1 MFTKGPVAGAAPGDR
16 EGGARV
22 VDDQLRFGLLGPL
35 LVEQGVRTVQVRSRQ
50 RLILAM
56 LLMNAGRPVSVD
68 RLIDGVWGDSPPDGA
83 VNALQVHVSQ
93 LRRTLAA
100 GGAVIVTQ
108 PPGYL
113 LRSSPDRLDL
123 LRFEELAHRGNDL
136 LAAGQHAQAAQALGE
151 ALALWRG
158 PPLENLPDGPF
169 VASARTFLD
178 ERRLGVT
185 EDRLRLLLTLRRDR
199 EVIEVGEE
207 LLTTHPLRES
217 VWETVILALYRSG
230 RQADALAHYRACR
243 ELLLDELGVEPMPG
257 LQMLEQQILNHD
269 RMLVPA
275 VRPTSALVIP
285 SGRPPGGE
293 TADQT
298 VQRAQRRDADLVL
311 ADGTVLPL
319 PERVVLGRHPDCDVV
334 LHDSQVSRR
343 HAEVRLVS
351 GRHMLLDLSSSN
363 GTWIDD
369 QPVLQHLL
377 SDGDTFRV
385 GDQVISYRTRP
396 SSG

>member
-1 MFTKGPVAGAAPGDR
+1 MEEP
-16 EGGARV
+16 
-22 VDDQLRFGLLGPL
+22 LRFGVLGPL
-35 LVEQGVRTVQVRSRQ
+35 LVERGEQTVPVRSRQ

-68 RLIDGVWGDSPPDGA
+68 RLIDEMWGDNPPDGP
-83 VNALQVHVSQ
+83 VNTLQVHVSQ
-93 LRRTLAA
+93 LRRALAA
-100 GGAVIVTQ
+100 GNATILTQ

-113 LRSSPDRLDL
+113 LRTSPAQLDL
-123 LRFEELAHRGNDL
+123 LMFEQLAHRGNDL
-136 LAAGQHAQAAQALGE
+136 LDAGEHAQAAQALGE

-158 PPLENLPDGPF
+158 PPLENLADGPF
-169 VASARTFLD
+169 VASARSFLD

-185 EDRLRLLLTLRRDR
+185 EDRLRLLLELRRDR
-199 EVIEVGEE
+199 EVIEIGEG

-230 RQADALAHYRACR
+230 RQADALARYRACR
-243 ELLLDELGVEPMPG
+243 DLLLDELGVEPMPS
-257 LQMLEQQILNHD
+257 LQMLERQILNHD
-269 RMLVPA
+269 RVLVPA

-285 SGRPPGGE
+285 SGRGSIGE
-293 TADQT
+293 TAGAT
-298 VQRAQRRDADLVL
+298 VQRTQRIDADLVL
-311 ADGTVLPL
+311 PDGTVVAL

-334 LHDSQVSRR
+334 LQDSQVSRR

-363 GTWIDD
+363 GTWIDER
-369 QPVLQHLL
+369 PVLQHLL

-385 GDQVISYRTRP
+385 GDQLIAYRTRP
-396 SSG
+396 SGG

>member
-1 MFTKGPVAGAAPGDR
+1 M
-16 EGGARV
+16 
-22 VDDQLRFGLLGPL
+22 
-35 LVEQGVRTVQVRSRQ
+35 
-50 RLILAM
+50 
-56 LLMNAGRPVSVD
+56 
-68 RLIDGVWGDSPPDGA
+68 
-83 VNALQVHVSQ
+83 
-93 LRRTLAA
+93 
-100 GGAVIVTQ
+100 TQ

-113 LRSSPDRLDL
+113 LRSSAAQLDL
-123 LRFEELAHRGNDL
+123 LMFEQLAHRGNDL
-136 LAAGQHAQAAQALGE
+136 LVTGEHAQAAQALGE

-185 EDRLRLLLTLRRDR
+185 EDRLRLLLKLRRDR
-199 EVIEVGEE
+199 EVIEVGEG
-207 LLTTHPLRES
+207 LLATHPLRES

-285 SGRPPGGE
+285 SGPRPSGE
-293 TADQT
+293 TAGAT

-311 ADGTVLPL
+311 ADGSVLPL

-334 LHDSQVSRR
+334 LHDAQVSRR
-343 HAEVRLVS
+343 HAEVRLVN

-377 SDGDTFRV
+377 SDGDTFRI
-385 GDQVISYRTRP
+385 GDQLIAYRTRP
-396 SSG
+396 SR

>member
-1 MFTKGPVAGAAPGDR
+1 MEEP
-16 EGGARV
+16 
-22 VDDQLRFGLLGPL
+22 LRFGVLGPL
-35 LVEQGVRTVQVRSRQ
+35 LVERGEQTVPVRSRQ

-68 RLIDGVWGDSPPDGA
+68 RLIDEMWGDNPPDGP
-83 VNALQVHVSQ
+83 VNTLQVHVSQ
-93 LRRTLAA
+93 LRRALAA
-100 GGAVIVTQ
+100 GDATILTQ

-113 LRSSPDRLDL
+113 LRTSPAQLDL
-123 LRFEELAHRGNDL
+123 LMFEQLAHRGNDL
-136 LAAGQHAQAAQALGE
+136 LDAGEHAKAAQALGE

-158 PPLENLPDGPF
+158 PALENLADGPF
-169 VASARTFLD
+169 VASARSFLD

-185 EDRLRLLLTLRRDR
+185 EDRLRLLLELRRDR
-199 EVIEVGEE
+199 EVIEIGEG

-230 RQADALAHYRACR
+230 RQADALARYRACR
-243 ELLLDELGVEPMPG
+243 DLLLDELGVEPMPS
-257 LQMLEQQILNHD
+257 LQMLERQILNHD
-269 RMLVPA
+269 RVLVPA

-285 SGRPPGGE
+285 SGRGSIGE
-293 TADQT
+293 TAGAT
-298 VQRAQRRDADLVL
+298 VQRTQRIDADLVL
-311 ADGTVLPL
+311 PDGTVVAL

-334 LHDSQVSRR
+334 LQDSQVSRR

-363 GTWIDD
+363 GTWIDER
-369 QPVLQHLL
+369 PVLQHLL

-385 GDQVISYRTRP
+385 GDQLIAYRTRP
-396 SSG
+396 SGG

>member
-1 MFTKGPVAGAAPGDR
+1 M
-16 EGGARV
+16 E
-22 VDDQLRFGLLGPL
+22 DQLRFGVLGPL
-35 LVEQGVRTVQVRSRQ
+35 LVEHGEHAVPVRSRQ

-68 RLIDGVWGDSPPDGA
+68 RLIDGVWGDQPPDGS
-83 VNALQVHVSQ
+83 VNTLQVHISQ
-93 LRRTLAA
+93 LRRALAA
-100 GGAVIVTQ
+100 GDATILTQ

-113 LRSSPDRLDL
+113 LRSSPAQLDL
-123 LRFEELAHRGNDL
+123 LMFEKLAHQGNDL
-136 LAAGQHAQAAQALGE
+136 LAAGEHAQAAQALGD

-185 EDRLRLLLTLRRDR
+185 EDRLRLLLKLGRDR
-199 EVIEVGEE
+199 EAIEVGEGV
-207 LLTTHPLRES
+207 LATHPLRES

-230 RQADALAHYRACR
+230 RQADALARYRACR

-257 LQMLEQQILNHD
+257 LQMLERQILNHD

-285 SGRPPGGE
+285 TGPRPGKE
-293 TADQT
+293 TVGAT
-298 VQRAQRRDADLVL
+298 VLRSQRMDAVLVL
-311 ADGTVLPL
+311 ADGAVVPL

-334 LHDSQVSRR
+334 LRDAQVSRR

-363 GTWIDD
+363 GTWIGD
-369 QPVLQHLL
+369 QPVMQHLL
-377 SDGDTFRV
+377 NDGDAFRV
-385 GDQVISYRTRP
+385 GDQLITYRTKP
-396 SSG
+396 SAG

>member
-1 MFTKGPVAGAAPGDR
+1 MTEDP
-16 EGGARV
+16 
-22 VDDQLRFGLLGPL
+22 LRFGVLGPL
-35 LVEQGVRTVQVRSRQ
+35 LVERGEQTVPVRSRQ

-68 RLIDGVWGDSPPDGA
+68 RLIDGVWGDNPPEGS
-83 VNALQVHVSQ
+83 VNTLQVHISQ
-93 LRRTLAA
+93 LRRALAA
-100 GGAVIVTQ
+100 GTETILTQ

-113 LRSSPDRLDL
+113 LRTGPGQLDL
-123 LRFEELAHRGNDL
+123 LMFEQLARRGNEL
-136 LAAGQHAQAAQALGE
+136 LDAGEHAQAAQALGE

-169 VASARTFLD
+169 VASARSFLD

-185 EDRLRLLLTLRRDR
+185 EDRLRLLLELRRDR
-199 EVIEVGEE
+199 EAIEIGES

-230 RQADALAHYRACR
+230 RQADALARYRACR
-243 ELLLDELGVEPMPG
+243 ELLLDELGVEPMPS
-257 LQMLEQQILNHD
+257 LQMLERQILNHD
-269 RMLVPA
+269 RVLVPA

-285 SGRPPGGE
+285 SGPASRGE
-293 TADQT
+293 TAGAT
-298 VQRAQRRDADLVL
+298 VQRTQRRDADLVL
-311 ADGTVLPL
+311 ADGTVVPL

-334 LHDSQVSRR
+334 LQDAQVSRR

-351 GRHMLLDLSSSN
+351 GRHMLLDLASSN
-363 GTWIDD
+363 GTWVDE

-385 GDQVISYRTRP
+385 GDQVIGYRTRP

>member
-1 MFTKGPVAGAAPGDR
+1 MIEEP
-16 EGGARV
+16 
-22 VDDQLRFGLLGPL
+22 LRFGVLGPL
-35 LVEQGVRTVQVRSRQ
+35 LVERGDQTVPVRSRQ

-68 RLIDGVWGDSPPDGA
+68 RLIDEMWGDDPPDGS
-83 VNALQVHVSQ
+83 VNTLQVHVSQ
-93 LRRTLAA
+93 LRRALAA
-100 GGAVIVTQ
+100 ANATILTQ

-113 LRSSPDRLDL
+113 LRTSPTQLDL
-123 LRFEELAHRGNDL
+123 LMFEQLAHRGNDL
-136 LAAGQHAQAAQALGE
+136 LDAGEHAQAAQALGE

-169 VASARTFLD
+169 VASARSFLD

-185 EDRLRLLLTLRRDR
+185 EDRLRLLLKLRRDR
-199 EVIEVGEE
+199 DVIEIGET

-230 RQADALAHYRACR
+230 RQADALARYRACR

-257 LQMLEQQILNHD
+257 LQMLERQILNHD
-269 RMLVPA
+269 RVLVPA

-285 SGRPPGGE
+285 SGPGSGGE
-293 TADQT
+293 TAGAT
-298 VQRAQRRDADLVL
+298 VQRTQRRDADLVL
-311 ADGTVLPL
+311 PDGTVVAL

-334 LHDSQVSRR
+334 LQDAQVSRR

-363 GTWIDD
+363 GTWIDER
-369 QPVLQHLL
+369 PVLQHLL

-385 GDQVISYRTRP
+385 GDQLISYRTRP

>member
-1 MFTKGPVAGAAPGDR
+1 MV
-16 EGGARV
+16 E
-22 VDDQLRFGLLGPL
+22 DQLRFGVLGPL
-35 LVEQGVRTVQVRSRQ
+35 LVEHGEQTVPVRSRQ

-83 VNALQVHVSQ
+83 VNTLQVHVSQ
-93 LRRTLAA
+93 LRRALAVGDA
-100 GGAVIVTQ
+100 TILTQ

-113 LRSSPDRLDL
+113 LRCSPAQLDL
-123 LRFEELAHRGNDL
+123 LVFEKLAHRGNDL
-136 LAAGQHAQAAQALGE
+136 LAAGEHAQAAQALGE

-169 VASARTFLD
+169 VASARSFLD

-185 EDRLRLLLTLRRDR
+185 EDRLRLLLKLGRDR

-207 LLTTHPLRES
+207 LLATHPLRES

-230 RQADALAHYRACR
+230 RQADALARYRACR

-257 LQMLEQQILNHD
+257 LQMLERQILNHD
-269 RMLVPA
+269 RVLVPA
-275 VRPTSALVIP
+275 IRPTSALVIP
-285 SGRPPGGE
+285 SQPRSSDQ
-293 TADQT
+293 TAGAT
-298 VQRAQRRDADLVL
+298 VQRTQRRDADLVL
-311 ADGTVLPL
+311 ADGSVIPL

-334 LHDSQVSRR
+334 LQDAQVSRR

-351 GRHMLLDLSSSN
+351 GRHMLLDLASSN

-377 SDGDTFRV
+377 SDGDTFRI
-385 GDQVISYRTRP
+385 GDQLIGYRTRP

>member
-1 MFTKGPVAGAAPGDR
+1 MEEP
-16 EGGARV
+16 
-22 VDDQLRFGLLGPL
+22 LRFGVLGPL
-35 LVEQGVRTVQVRSRQ
+35 LVERGEQTVPVRSRQ

-68 RLIDGVWGDSPPDGA
+68 RLIDEMWGDNPPDGP
-83 VNALQVHVSQ
+83 VNTLQVHVSQ
-93 LRRTLAA
+93 LRRALAA
-100 GGAVIVTQ
+100 GDATILTQ

-113 LRSSPDRLDL
+113 LRTSPAQLDL
-123 LRFEELAHRGNDL
+123 LMFEQLAHRGNDL
-136 LAAGQHAQAAQALGE
+136 LGAGEHAQAAQALGE

-158 PPLENLPDGPF
+158 PPLENLADGPF
-169 VASARTFLD
+169 VASARSFLD

-185 EDRLRLLLTLRRDR
+185 EDRLRLLLELRRDR
-199 EVIEVGEE
+199 EVIEIGEG

-230 RQADALAHYRACR
+230 RQADALARYRACR
-243 ELLLDELGVEPMPG
+243 DLLLDELGVEPMPS
-257 LQMLEQQILNHD
+257 LQMLERQILNHD
-269 RMLVPA
+269 RVLVPA

-285 SGRPPGGE
+285 SGRGSIGE
-293 TADQT
+293 TAGAT
-298 VQRAQRRDADLVL
+298 VQRTQRIDADLVL
-311 ADGTVLPL
+311 PDGTVVAL

-334 LHDSQVSRR
+334 LQDSQVSRR

-363 GTWIDD
+363 GTWIDER
-369 QPVLQHLL
+369 PVLQHLL

-385 GDQVISYRTRP
+385 GDQLIAYRTRP
-396 SSG
+396 SGG

>member
-1 MFTKGPVAGAAPGDR
+1 MEEP
-16 EGGARV
+16 
-22 VDDQLRFGLLGPL
+22 LRFGVLGPL
-35 LVEQGVRTVQVRSRQ
+35 LVERGEQTVPVRSRQ

-68 RLIDGVWGDSPPDGA
+68 RLIDEMWGDNPPDGP
-83 VNALQVHVSQ
+83 VNTLQVHVSQ
-93 LRRTLAA
+93 LRRALAA
-100 GGAVIVTQ
+100 GDATILTQ

-113 LRSSPDRLDL
+113 LRTSPAQLDL
-123 LRFEELAHRGNDL
+123 LMFEQLAHRANDL
-136 LAAGQHAQAAQALGE
+136 LDAGEHAQAAQALGE

-158 PPLENLPDGPF
+158 PPLENLADGPF
-169 VASARTFLD
+169 VASARSFLD

-185 EDRLRLLLTLRRDR
+185 EDRLRLLLELRRDR
-199 EVIEVGEE
+199 EVIEIGEG

-230 RQADALAHYRACR
+230 RQADALARYRACR
-243 ELLLDELGVEPMPG
+243 DLLLDELGVEPMPS
-257 LQMLEQQILNHD
+257 LQMLERQILNHD
-269 RMLVPA
+269 RVLVPA

-285 SGRPPGGE
+285 SGRGSIGE
-293 TADQT
+293 TAGAT
-298 VQRAQRRDADLVL
+298 VQRTQRIDADLVL
-311 ADGTVLPL
+311 PDGTVVAL

-334 LHDSQVSRR
+334 LQDSQVSRR

-363 GTWIDD
+363 GTWIDER
-369 QPVLQHLL
+369 PVLQHLL

-385 GDQVISYRTRP
+385 GDQLIAYRTRP
-396 SSG
+396 SGG

>member
-1 MFTKGPVAGAAPGDR
+1 MV
-16 EGGARV
+16 E
-22 VDDQLRFGLLGPL
+22 DQLRFGVLGPL
-35 LVEQGVRTVQVRSRQ
+35 LVEHGEQTVPVRSRQ

-83 VNALQVHVSQ
+83 VNTLQVHVSQ
-93 LRRTLAA
+93 LRRALAVGDA
-100 GGAVIVTQ
+100 TILTQ

-113 LRSSPDRLDL
+113 LRCSPVQLDL
-123 LRFEELAHRGNDL
+123 LMFEKLAHRGNDL
-136 LAAGQHAQAAQALGE
+136 LAAGEHAQAAQALGE

-169 VASARTFLD
+169 VESARTFLD

-199 EVIEVGEE
+199 EVIEVGED
-207 LLTTHPLRES
+207 LLATHPLRES

-269 RMLVPA
+269 RLLVPA

-285 SGRPPGGE
+285 SGRPGGQ
-293 TADQT
+293 TVGQT
-298 VQRAQRRDADLVL
+298 VQRAQRRDSDLVL
-311 ADGTVLPL
+311 ADGSVLP
-319 PERVVLGRHPDCDVV
+319 GRHPDCDVV

-343 HAEVRLVS
+343 HAEVRLVN
-351 GRHMLLDLSSSN
+351 GRHLLLDLSSSN

-377 SDGDTFRV
+377 SEGDTFRI
-385 GDQVISYRTRP
+385 GDQVIAYRTRP